1 MEYEAIHD
9 FLKRPKKQ
17 VKLTYND
24 GFILRGEIVS
34 LYKDSFLFRTKQQES
49 IIYLYDVKSVVG

>member
-1 MEYEAIHD
+1 MEYEAIRD
-9 FLKRPKKQ
+9 FLKNPKKQ

-24 GFILRGEIVS
+24 GFILRGEIVA